1 MLLVNFIDDFV
12 DSKQLLKT
20 IKKYKVDTI
29 LFIHFKNSFNP
40 EVLSKE
46 SNEIDVPAT
55 IQKVES
61 KELLF
66 KMLDSM
72 KFKYECLDIASNITH
87 LTLIG
92 LIAST
97 IATYKTEVIINLT
110 TCPKTFV
117 PVVVQSVYYI
127 PQFIKEILLFTEE
140 FGSTA
145 ISYPI
150 ASIDYDPDKETHLLK
165 EILSLFLT
173 NQTYYTDFA
182 FNKTLSSTIILR
194 LINDDQALKGQKEF
208 KYPYIQACL
217 SFLSQSQNG
226 KPILLQRRHNSSDKR
241 ALVYTITD
249 HGVLT
254 LLVWYLQQK
263 QLENTATPLYTKL
276 HDIFKDISFSEVEY
290 RYISNSKT
298 CAVCESNNISEL
310 LTCSI
315 CGQESCKDCLNDHF
329 LNNKCHEQLQKI
341 SQ

>member
-1 MLLVNFIDDFV
+1 MLLVNFLDDFV

-29 LFIHFKNSFNP
+29 LFIHFKNSFSP

-46 SNEIDVPAT
+46 SDEIDLPTAS
-55 IQKVES
+55 QNVES

-72 KFKYECLDIASNITH
+72 KFNYEYLDILSNVTH
-87 LTLIG
+87 LTFVGIL
-92 LIAST
+92 AST
-97 IATYKTEVIINLT
+97 IATYKTEVLIDLT
-110 TCPKTFV
+110 NCPKTFV
-117 PVVVQSVYYI
+117 PVVVQASYYI

-150 ASIDYDPDKETHLLK
+150 VSIDYDPDKETHLLK

-182 FNKTLSSTIILR
+182 FNKTLSSTIILQ
-194 LINDDQALKGQKEF
+194 LINDDQVVKGQKEF

-217 SFLSQSQNG
+217 SNLSQSQNG

-254 LLVWYLQQK
+254 LLIWYLQQK
-263 QLENTATPLYTKL
+263 RFDNTSAPLYTKL
-276 HDIFKDISFSEVEY
+276 DEIFKDISFSEIEY
-290 RYISNSKT
+290 KYISNSKT
-298 CAVCESNNISEL
+298 CTVCENNNIAEL
-310 LTCSI
+310 FTCSI
-315 CGQESCKDCLNDHF
+315 CGQESCKECLNDHF
-329 LNNKCHEQLQKI
+329 LNNKCHEQLQII
-341 SQ
+341 S